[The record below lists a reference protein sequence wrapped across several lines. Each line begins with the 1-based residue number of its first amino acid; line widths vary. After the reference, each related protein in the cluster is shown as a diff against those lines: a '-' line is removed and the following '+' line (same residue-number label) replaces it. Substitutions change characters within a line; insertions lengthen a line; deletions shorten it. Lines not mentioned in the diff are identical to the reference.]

1 MYFEYAAHDFSAN
14 VNPYGTPEPV
24 RDAIVAAAD
33 CCAAYPDP
41 YCTLLRARLARHEGI
56 DADMILCANGAA
68 ELIYQFA
75 YALDV
80 RRPAL
85 IVSPAFIEYEAA
97 LRAADI
103 PFERVY
109 LKAAS
114 GFVPD
119 DGLLA
124 LDFARYS
131 AVFLCTPN
139 NPTGVTVSARLLGR
153 LAARCM
159 EAGTRLFCDLCFLNL
174 SDTPDMYAV
183 PQLLAD
189 FPRLFLL
196 RAFTKSYGMAGV
208 RLGYMMSGDREFL
221 ARMSKKV
228 QCWNVSTL
236 AQAAG
241 CAALDCGAWLSDT
254 RAKIIAERGRLSG
267 ALEKMDLTVYRS
279 EANYLLIYSKVPL
292 AELLHVRGILVRDCA
307 NYAGLKRG
315 YIRIGVRQP
324 EENDLLI
331 GAVREICGSFCGN
344 QEKEKSS

>member
-1 MYFEYAAHDFSAN
+1 MLINTKSPHGGDVYFEYAAHDFSAN

-24 RDAIVAAAD
+24 RDAIVAAVD

-109 LKAAS
+109 LKAVS

-236 AQAAG
+236 APG
-241 CAALDCGAWLSDT
+241 C
-254 RAKIIAERGRLSG
+254 RL
-267 ALEKMDLTVYRS
+267 R
-279 EANYLLIYSKVPL
+279 
-292 AELLHVRGILVRDCA
+292 CA
-307 NYAGLKRG
+307 
-315 YIRIGVRQP
+315 
-324 EENDLLI
+324 
-331 GAVREICGSFCGN
+331 
-344 QEKEKSS
+344 